1 MTGISSGWIP
11 PMFPAQGRIHKNNQ
25 QLANNRSQQH
35 AEELAYK
42 HELSRAQG
50 INMPQP
56 CCKSLHL
63 SFFFDGTNNNEKADT
78 NAAVPSPSNIARM
91 YHASYVKREEGYHS
105 FYVPGVGT
113 PFPEIGE
120 LDFHSD
126 GLKWGKG
133 AETRIHW
140 ALVMILS
147 ALSYELTGKHYEESF
162 VKNILEKLD
171 RGLVGQYLYQ
181 DYQLFKPLHILIN
194 QLKSAL
200 ERKTQPK
207 ILKLKLFVYGFS
219 RGAAEARAFMHWL
232 ATIVKNDEQ
241 GQFSLAGIPLS
252 IEYVGLCDTVAA
264 IGLSRV
270 APLANGHMAWASE
283 ALALPTNAGLINKV
297 YHFVSA
303 HEQRLSF
310 PLDSVRRTEGHYP
323 EGVCEVVYPGVH
335 SDVGG
340 GYLPNDQGKSP
351 QADQLL
357 SQIVLHDLYDTA
369 FAHGAPLMLFPHDG
383 NESYQAKF
391 PDRVAD
397 DDTFDEFEI
406 SPELINSFNAWQAQ
420 LASDL
425 GLSNSVA
432 QGTYQPIVAGMPL
445 EDIIAQQLAWIT
457 AWRIARFSDE
467 KSNQHITQQAFYR
480 NAAANSFDQDTE
492 QRKANQRARDAAQ
505 RTIEVQRLIQQ
516 SDDLAGV
523 RLYEPALDQQQL
535 FDAAANFKE
544 AYKFGVNGA
553 YINNGFTVSTVIDT
567 LVGKVAYILNTDD
580 ESAEYKEIIDQADK
594 IYQSV
599 FVKEVYQFN
608 QYSNYDSQFKTYK
621 VERGFEQLV
630 NFYDNHIHDSRAWF
644 MHSAIDGV
652 EPFSSFI
659 RYRMIYFDRR
669 SNKLDLDNLEF
680 YINVIKSYVTYDVSL
695 YLYSV
700 RKLDAIVSCLLN
712 PEQNKAPVSN
722 ISIDGFFNQLGNA
735 F

>member
-1 MTGISSGWIP
+1 MTGASSGWIP

-50 INMPQP
+50 INVPQP

-91 YHASYVKREEGYHS
+91 YHASYIEREEGYHS

-113 PFPEIGE
+113 PFPEVGE
-120 LDFHSD
+120 LDFDSS
-126 GLKWGKG
+126 GLISGKG
-133 AETRIHW
+133 AEDRIHW

-147 ALSYELTGKHYEESF
+147 ALRYELTGKYYDQPF
-162 VKNILEKLD
+162 VKSLVKQLD

-181 DYQLFKPLHILIN
+181 GYLLFKPLHALIA

-232 ATIVKNDEQ
+232 AAIVKNDAQ

-252 IEYVGLCDTVAA
+252 IEYVGLCDTVAS

-283 ALALPTNAGLINKV
+283 ALALPTSVGLINKV

-445 EDIIAQQLAWIT
+445 EDIIAQQLAWMT

-467 KSNQHITQQAFYR
+467 NSNQHITQQRFYR
-480 NAAANSFDQDTE
+480 NAEANSFDQDTE

-544 AYKFGVNGA
+544 AYKFGVNGV
-553 YINNGFTVSTVIDT
+553 YLNNGWTVSTMVDT
-567 LVGKVAYILNTDD
+567 VMGRVAYIYNTDD
-580 ESAEYKEIIDQADK
+580 EAAEYNEIIDRADK
-594 IYQSV
+594 INQQV
-599 FVKEVYQFN
+599 FVKEVQHFN
-608 QYSNYDSQFKTYK
+608 QGYIYNPQFKLYR
-621 VERGFEQLV
+621 VESGFEQLV
-630 NFYDNHIHDSRAWF
+630 AFYDNYIHDSRAWF
-644 MHSAIDGV
+644 LHSAIDGV
-652 EPFSSFI
+652 EPFSSYI

-669 SNKLDLDNLEF
+669 SNKLDMDNFEF
-680 YINVIKSYVTYDVSL
+680 YVDRVKSSVIYDVSL
-695 YLYSV
+695 LLYRV
-700 RKLDAIVSCLLN
+700 RKLDKIVSN
-712 PEQNKAPVSN
+712 FVEPQQNKVPVSN
-722 ISIDGFFNQLGNA
+722 VSIDGFFNQLGNA